1 LGGGLSSSLPC
12 VAYVVAVLAGSVLAA
27 RAEGPP
33 VPTPQVFY
41 APVQS
46 LEDTI
51 QSRNKD
57 PRPQSTKGALQVAD
71 WLLYGGLGWGAACG
85 YNLNSSPN
93 NPQQACGPQF
103 TPSVV
108 AEHNTGIQRT
118 LLYGVG
124 DIRWYPS
131 LNRVDVVNTTAG
143 LVHVWE
149 IQRDLTFRVQ
159 AQGTQNQQYS
169 GFAANLPADVFVTSP
184 VKYTQG
190 YGSTSIQKEFGSFF
204 AAVGGSATVTA
215 YKDIQDSLGNTID
228 EHSRNGSITTFNTRF
243 GYHVSPVLYTFV

>member
-1 LGGGLSSSLPC
+1 MGGRLTTNPKFQFPKFHPIRGGFSLSIQRVAC
-12 VAYVVAVLAGSVLAA
+12 VLVMLAGAVVAA
-27 RAEGPP
+27 RADGPG
-33 VPTPQVFY
+33 VPSPTVFY

-51 QSRNKD
+51 QSHSKD

-85 YNLNSSPN
+85 YNLNSSPK

-143 LVHVWE
+143 VVHVWE
-149 IQRDLTFRVQ
+149 
-159 AQGTQNQQYS
+159 
-169 GFAANLPADVFVTSP
+169 
-184 VKYTQG
+184 
-190 YGSTSIQKEFGSFF
+190 
-204 AAVGGSATVTA
+204 
-215 YKDIQDSLGNTID
+215 
-228 EHSRNGSITTFNTRF
+228 
-243 GYHVSPVLYTFV
+243 